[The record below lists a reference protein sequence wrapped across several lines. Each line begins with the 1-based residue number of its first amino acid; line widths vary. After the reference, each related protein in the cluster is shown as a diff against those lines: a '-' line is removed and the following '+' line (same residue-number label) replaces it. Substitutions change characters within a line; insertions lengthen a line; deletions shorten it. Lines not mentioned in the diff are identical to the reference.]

1 MSSIYEWGRM
11 VDEEWINERGVE
23 WQNINV
29 NTQFEEIVLLMVK
42 DFNFLD
48 EIEVT
53 SGSFLTLF
61 GRDEEPLK

>member
-1 MSSIYEWGRM
+1 
-11 VDEEWINERGVE
+11 
-23 WQNINV
+23 
-29 NTQFEEIVLLMVK
+29 MVK